1 MESDS
6 LLCEGTVPLE
16 ASSSPDQRTAQTE
29 ADVRQETVSDHR
41 LDGEGAREQAAVHG
55 PDNKTEC
62 Q

>member
-1 MESDS
+1 MEPDS

-16 ASSSPDQRTAQTE
+16 AGLSPDQRAAQTE

-41 LDGEGAREQAAVHG
+41 PDGEGAREQAAVYG
-55 PDNKTEC
+55 PDNKAEC